1 MTMDDKLPRS
11 VVRELTFEGGT
22 AIGISNRWEG
32 GQYCSILTAAGIVG
46 CGIYDMQT
54 PAEFG
59 QAIAI
64 ARGTPSK
71 PLVEPEDL
79 FGAKIV
85 DATPK
90 ALSYG
95 IEIGMTGGQ
104 AVELMLRNVP
114 KATGG
119 ETTLRV
125 RSVDHVTLVVKD
137 LDSSRAFYVEA
148 LGMQEVERP
157 GFSFDGMWLQAGD
170 TQVHFILE
178 HEHSSPAGN
187 PVPEDQRRPRAPHFA
202 FLVDDAAAFLPRLE
216 ALGIAVASGP
226 TERPDGAMQVFL
238 FDPDGHLVELCS
250 KNVTGA

>member
-1 MTMDDKLPRS
+1 MNDNLPRS
-11 VVRELTFEGGT
+11 VVRELKFESGT
-22 AIGISNRWEG
+22 AIGISNRWES

-64 ARGTPSK
+64 ARGTPSE

-90 ALSYG
+90 AISYG

-104 AVELMLRNVP
+104 AVELMLCNGPRS
-114 KATGG
+114 TGS
-119 ETTLRV
+119 ESPPRV

-137 LDSSRAFYVEA
+137 LDSSRAFYVGA

-157 GFSFDGMWLQAGD
+157 GFSFGGMWLQAGE
-170 TQVHFILE
+170 TQVHLILE

-187 PVPEDQRRPRAPHFA
+187 PLPEDRRRPRAPHFA
-202 FLVDDAAAFLPRLE
+202 FVVDDALAFIARLD
-216 ALGIAVASGP
+216 ALGLAVESGP

-250 KNVTGA
+250 R